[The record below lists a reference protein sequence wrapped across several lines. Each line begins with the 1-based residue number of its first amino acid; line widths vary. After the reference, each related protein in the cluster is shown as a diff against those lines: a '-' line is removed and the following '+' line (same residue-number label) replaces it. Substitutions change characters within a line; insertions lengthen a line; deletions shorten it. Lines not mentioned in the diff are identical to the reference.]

1 MNRNWIISQYCEN
14 PPRYDLSHCQD
25 ACAAYADGEI
35 SVMALCDGAE
45 AASLSHIGASC
56 IAEFSVSYFAE
67 HFDQIFEAEFNVA
80 CEELIKYHQAT
91 ISKLAEVALAK
102 KNVQILVGRNIQL
115 RELNKF
121 SSSVQV
127 LAVKGDRAIYFKVGN
142 GSAVIAPG
150 SGVFTLSDS
159 VVRESSMYMTTPNPV
174 NLLIGCDF
182 KTFTLSPAC
191 HAIALA
197 TDGVEFEGGLFY
209 NHAATPFYEK
219 VIADIADSDRNA
231 DLELQELACSLLCD
245 NMNASKDNIGIAIMH
260 RKPMEEAPVMET
272 TEEPA
277 VEIVEEPVE
286 EEFEVEI
293 VEEPVEEEA
302 EIEIVEEPVE
312 EEIEVEIV
320 EELVE
325 EEPEVEIVEEPI
337 EEEIEVE
344 IVEEP
349 AEEIE
354 VEIVEEPVE
363 EEPEVEIVE
372 DPIAE
377 EIEVEIVE
385 EPVAEETEVEIVEE
399 PIAEE
404 AEVEIVEEPVAE
416 EIEVEIVEE
425 PIAEEPEV
433 EIVEEPIVEEPE
445 EVLEEVEIEIIDDEE
460 DEPVA
465 DTATQKSEA
474 SSEQPHEKKVSRTIL
489 KFFNVSIKKK

>member
-197 TDGVEFEGGLFY
+197 TDGVEFEGGLFH

-231 DLELQELACSLLCD
+231 DLELQELACSLLSD

-260 RKPMEEAPVMET
+260 RKPMEEAPVMEP
-272 TEEPA
+272 TEESA
-277 VEIVEEPVE
+277 VEIVEEPIAE
-286 EEFEVEI
+286 EPEI
-293 VEEPVEEEA
+293 EIAEEPVEEES

-320 EELVE
+320 EEPVE
-325 EEPEVEIVEEPI
+325 EEIEVEIVEEPI
-337 EEEIEVE
+337 AEEIEIVEEPVEEEIEVE

-349 AEEIE
+349 AEE
-354 VEIVEEPVE
+354 EP
-363 EEPEVEIVE
+363 
-372 DPIAE
+372 
-377 EIEVEIVE
+377 
-385 EPVAEETEVEIVEE
+385 
-399 PIAEE
+399 
-404 AEVEIVEEPVAE
+404 
-416 EIEVEIVEE
+416 EVEIVEE

-433 EIVEEPIVEEPE
+433 EIAEELIAEEIEVEIVEEPIVEEPVAEEPEVEIVEEPEVEIVEEPIAEEPE

>member
-1 MNRNWIISQYCEN
+1 
-14 PPRYDLSHCQD
+14 
-25 ACAAYADGEI
+25 
-35 SVMALCDGAE
+35 
-45 AASLSHIGASC
+45 
-56 IAEFSVSYFAE
+56 
-67 HFDQIFEAEFNVA
+67 
-80 CEELIKYHQAT
+80 
-91 ISKLAEVALAK
+91 
-102 KNVQILVGRNIQL
+102 
-115 RELNKF
+115 
-121 SSSVQV
+121 
-127 LAVKGDRAIYFKVGN
+127 
-142 GSAVIAPG
+142 
-150 SGVFTLSDS
+150 
-159 VVRESSMYMTTPNPV
+159 MYMTTPNPV

-197 TDGVEFEGGLFY
+197 TDGVEFEGGLFH

-245 NMNASKDNIGIAIMH
+245 SMNASKDNIGIAIMH
-260 RKPMEEAPVMET
+260 RKPMEEAPVMEP

-286 EEFEVEI
+286 EESEIEI
-293 VEEPVEEEA
+293 VEEPITEEPEV
-302 EIEIVEEPVE
+302 EIVEEPVE

-320 EELVE
+320 EEPIAEEPEAEIVE
-325 EEPEVEIVEEPI
+325 EPIEKEIEVEIVEEPI

-349 AEEIE
+349 
-354 VEIVEEPVE
+354 VE
-363 EEPEVEIVE
+363 
-372 DPIAE
+372 
-377 EIEVEIVE
+377 
-385 EPVAEETEVEIVEE
+385 
-399 PIAEE
+399 
-404 AEVEIVEEPVAE
+404 E

-425 PIAEEPEV
+425 PIAEEPEVEIVEEPVAEETEV